1 MTFRSLISVR
11 RVGETMDQDLIWS
24 YETILAAEPGSAA
37 KARAFVLQHLV
48 EHRLLDLADDVR
60 LVASELAANAV
71 VHARTAFT
79 VTLERRVQS
88 VLLTVRDGS
97 PTPPRVG
104 NNAPRVSD
112 TSGRG
117 LVVVNMISES
127 WGVTGWGGE
136 AKSVWASFGIP
147 APPTTR

>member
-1 MTFRSLISVR
+1 
-11 RVGETMDQDLIWS
+11 MDQDLMWS
-24 YETILAAEPGSAA
+24 YETLLAAEPGSAA

-48 EHRLLDLADDVR
+48 EHRLLYLVDDVR
-60 LVASELAANAV
+60 LVVSELAANAV

-79 VTLERRVQS
+79 VTLEGRVQS
-88 VLLTVRDGS
+88 VLLIVRDGS
-97 PTPPRVG
+97 PT
-104 NNAPRVSD
+104 APRLDTAPGVSA

-136 AKSVWASFGIP
+136 AKSVWASFGIR
-147 APPTTR
+147 ARTTR